1 MNALTIIGE
10 FLLKQVAD
18 VILGADTFA
27 RIQGAVERWE
37 EKEISSVD
45 KKAGVVAELELLGI
59 ELAASLANWA
69 IETAVQ
75 LVKSKA

>member
-1 MNALTIIGE
+1 MNAIAI

-18 VILGADTFA
+18 VILGANTFS
-27 RIQGAVERWE
+27 RIQGAVARWE
-37 EKEISSVD
+37 EKEISGVD

-59 ELAASLANWA
+59 EVAASLANWA

-75 LVKSKA
+75 LVKAKA

>member
-1 MNALTIIGE
+1 MNAIAI

-18 VILGADTFA
+18 VILGADTFT
-27 RIQGAVERWE
+27 RIQGAVQRWE

-45 KKAGVVAELELLGI
+45 KKAGVVAELEILGI
-59 ELAASLANWA
+59 EIAASLANWA